1 MIKQTAYS
9 NMPDIDKE
17 IIYLK
22 DTDTNDI
29 GDHIIPY
36 NPRTIKN
43 ITLNGEI
50 TCTDTS
56 AEWYCA
62 GGGIY
67 FELTDE
73 LGNSKLIHKEYKFN
87 QGYILRITLIFHS
100 RPRSAHP
107 LNARW
112 TVQGCRRGCWKSLR
126 HLPHRRDVPGLPGSY
141 FREPPAPL

>member
-1 MIKQTAYS
+1 MSYKKLV
-9 NMPDIDKE
+9 P

-87 QGYILRITLIFHS
+87 QGNILRITLILSVMSS
-100 RPRSAHP
+100 R
-107 LNARW
+107 LLLYN
-112 TVQGCRRGCWKSLR
+112 KS
-126 HLPHRRDVPGLPGSY
+126 VTG
-141 FREPPAPL
+141 